1 MPVPV
6 ERGRHRRSLLREQAY
21 ESLRDAIVDG
31 TLAPGEKLRDPELE
45 EWLGVSR
52 TPIREALARLEA
64 SGLVHTVPGRSTVV
78 SAIEDRAVLNAQDVA
93 AAMHALA
100 VRTAV
105 PLMGKAD
112 YAQMSRANEDFAAA
126 LATGDADAA
135 IRAADGVEF
144 ARRGD
149 HDDPDPVAIG
159 PQPLQH
165 LQTRHV
171 RQVDIEQDQVG
182 AEFMRGDQ
190 RLAAGARHSD
200 DSVAVHPLDEA
211 AVDLGDHEVVV
222 DDQHV
227 THRCGPPAGAR

>member
-112 YAQMSRANEDFAAA
+112 YAQMARANEDFAAS

-135 IRAADGVEF
+135 IHADDEFHGVAVRASANPVIAQVLDQVTPVLRRLEHLRFSSLSGRNSIAEHKRILALCRKGDADG
-144 ARRGD
+144 A
-149 HDDPDPVAIG
+149 AAA
-159 PQPLQH
+159 
-165 LQTRHV
+165 T
-171 RQVDIEQDQVG
+171 
-182 AEFMRGDQ
+182 Q
-190 RLAAGARHSD
+190 RNWLTLSQ
-200 DSVAVHPLDEA
+200 
-211 AVDLGDHEVVV
+211 VV
-222 DDQHV
+222 DAA
-227 THRCGPPAGAR
+227 HRASR

>member
-112 YAQMSRANEDFAAA
+112 YTQMARANEDFAAA

-135 IRAADGVEF
+135 IRADDEFHGVAVRASANPVIAHVLDEVTPVLRRLEHLRFSSLSGRNSIAEHKRILALCRKGDADG
-144 ARRGD
+144 A
-149 HDDPDPVAIG
+149 AAAT
-159 PQPLQH
+159 QH
-165 LQTRHV
+165 NWLTLSQ
-171 RQVDIEQDQVG
+171 
-182 AEFMRGDQ
+182 
-190 RLAAGARHSD
+190 
-200 DSVAVHPLDEA
+200 
-211 AVDLGDHEVVV
+211 VV
-222 DDQHV
+222 DAA
-227 THRCGPPAGAR
+227 HRASR